1 MGSPSPVWHSIARS
15 SRTWRSTTSPHSAY
29 WWPRPKPSSA
39 SPPKQARVVLLF
51 AKGSGACR
59 SPFLFLERHKGSV
72 SRAMSDELEQLVQ
85 SAQAD
90 IAACADARTLE
101 TLRVDLLGKKGRVT
115 DLLKQLGGMA
125 PEARK
130 AFGEQVNRAKEA
142 LSSARSE
149 EHTSE

>member
-1 MGSPSPVWHSIARS
+1 MCGIVFFFFKQKTAYEMRISDWS
-15 SRTWRSTTSPHSAY
+15 SDVSSSDL

-90 IAACADARTLE
+90 IAACADEIGRAASWE
-101 TLRVDLLGKKGRVT
+101 RVGK
-115 DLLKQLGGMA
+115 
-125 PEARK
+125 
-130 AFGEQVNRAKEA
+130 
-142 LSSARSE
+142 SE
-149 EHTSE
+149 